1 MSFKMGE
8 TCDGCDAIV
17 KNLKKIA
24 VPHKGKYE
32 IDAKKETQGMKDFME
47 DAVENATAAST
58 KVVNKIN
65 KAGKSYKIRK

>member
-8 TCDGCDAIV
+8 TCDGCDAII

-24 VPHKGKYE
+24 PSKGNFE
-32 IDAKKETQGMKDFME
+32 VDAKKNTQGMKDFME

-65 KAGKSYKIRK
+65 KAGKNYKIRK